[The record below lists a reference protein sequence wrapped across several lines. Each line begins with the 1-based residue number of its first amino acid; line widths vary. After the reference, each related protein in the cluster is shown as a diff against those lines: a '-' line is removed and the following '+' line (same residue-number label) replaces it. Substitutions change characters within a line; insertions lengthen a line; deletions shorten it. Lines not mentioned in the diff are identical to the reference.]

1 VAHFSFS
8 PREARFLVP
17 SRLFNWLICVVQVAA
32 RKAFNDTYLMMR
44 DFHVEEVLVPSF
56 EDLEDDDV
64 LIDFVD
70 QGALITVMGPGK
82 PPPLSSIPELI

>member
-1 VAHFSFS
+1 
-8 PREARFLVP
+8 
-17 SRLFNWLICVVQVAA
+17 
-32 RKAFNDTYLMMR
+32 MMR

-82 PPPLSSIPELI
+82 LGPPFSISKLISFRFREYFALRALFFFLLLTGLD

>member
-1 VAHFSFS
+1 
-8 PREARFLVP
+8 
-17 SRLFNWLICVVQVAA
+17 VAA

-70 QGALITVMGPGK
+70 QGALITVMGPGNLR
-82 PPPLSSIPELI
+82 PPFSILKLT